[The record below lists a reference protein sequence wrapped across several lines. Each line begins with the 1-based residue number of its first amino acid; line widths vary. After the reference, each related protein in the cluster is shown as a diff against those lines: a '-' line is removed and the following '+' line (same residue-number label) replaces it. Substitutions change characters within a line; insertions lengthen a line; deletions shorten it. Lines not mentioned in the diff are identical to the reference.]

1 MSAPISAPT
10 SASLIPS
17 TTRGRMHAAYVAA
30 LLLSEAILL
39 IVVAKLIPK
48 LIAGDDAEALSVWAV
63 AGTLALGF
71 GIAHLLGSRELS
83 SRQRVFWGLLIT
95 VVALQIIGRAD
106 LAESASVWDMSW
118 LIDLG
123 RPSSD
128 VWKRAGAIDEFF
140 SALLLIPIWFRGVAL
155 GTADLDERPFTRTAF
170 AGFVV
175 LLFGF
180 TLGDNAGIESI
191 VQIAALAWVMTCV
204 IAVALKNSSNPAT
217 AEEGSGIQ
225 TGLSLAATLFALT
238 AGIAIVLLV
247 VVGIVAGIAGAG
259 VVSPVLS
266 GIGFVL
272 EHVIKGIAYAFWP
285 LFWLFEQIVTALRP
299 DEPVALETIA
309 EGVGRPLGDLDEN
322 ASEPDPTAGIVLVRV
337 FGGIGAVLV
346 LTVLAWLFFR
356 RFLRRSPGEDEERE
370 SVWSEAD
377 ILNDMFGGLRN
388 LRGRFGRRGAEHQP
402 DAPIAALYYEV
413 LADADA
419 RGAARA
425 PARTPLQFASVLR
438 REYDSTVPADIS
450 SAFSAFRYAG
460 QEPDPALFR
469 RLREAWDRLI
479 ESE

>member
-1 MSAPISAPT
+1 MSAPINA
-10 SASLIPS
+10 LVIPS
-17 TTRGRMHAAYVAA
+17 GTRGRMHLAYVAA
-30 LLLSEAILL
+30 LLVSEAILL
-39 IVVAKLIPK
+39 IVLAKLIPK
-48 LIAGDDAEALSVWAV
+48 LIAGDDAEVLSVWAV
-63 AGTLALGF
+63 AGTLTLGF

-83 SRQRVFWGLLIT
+83 GRQRVFWGLLIT
-95 VVALQIIGRAD
+95 VIALQIIGRAD

-140 SALLLIPIWFRGVAL
+140 AALLLIPIWFRGVAL
-155 GTADLDERPFTRTAF
+155 GTADLDHRPFTRTAF

-175 LLFGF
+175 LLVGF
-180 TLGDNAGIESI
+180 TLGDNAGIESV
-191 VQIAALAWVMTCV
+191 VQIAALAWAMTCV

-247 VVGIVAGIAGAG
+247 VVGLVAGIAGAG

-272 EHVIKGIAYAFWP
+272 EHIVRGVAYALWP
-285 LFWLFEQIVTALRP
+285 LFWIFEQIITALRP
-299 DEPVALETIA
+299 DEPVEFETIA
-309 EGVGRPLGDLDEN
+309 EGVGRPFGDLDETDG
-322 ASEPDPTAGIVLVRV
+322 EPDPTAGIVLVRV

-346 LTVLAWLFFR
+346 LTVLAWLLFR
-356 RFLRRSPGEDEERE
+356 RFLRRRPGEDEERE

-377 ILNDMFGGLRN
+377 ILSDMFGGLRN
-388 LRGRFGRRGAEHQP
+388 LRGRFGRSHDEREP
-402 DAPIAALYYEV
+402 DAPIAELYYEV

-419 RGAARA
+419 RGTLR
-425 PARTPLQFASVLR
+425 PTARTPLQFAAALR
-438 REYDSTVPADIS
+438 REYRSSVPVDIS
-450 SAFSAFRYAG
+450 SAFSVFRYSG
-460 QEPDPALFR
+460 REPDAALLR
-469 RLREAWDRLI
+469 RLREAWERLR
-479 ESE
+479 EAE

>member
-1 MSAPISAPT
+1 MSAPISA
-10 SASLIPS
+10 LVIPS
-17 TTRGRMHAAYVAA
+17 TTRGRMHAAYVVT
-30 LLLSEAILL
+30 LLLSETLLL
-39 IVVAKLIPK
+39 IVVAQLIPK
-48 LIAGDDAEALSVWAV
+48 LIAGDDAEVLSVWAV

-83 SRQRVFWGLLIT
+83 GRQRVFWGLLIT
-95 VVALQIIGRAD
+95 VIALQIIGRAD
-106 LAESASVWDMSW
+106 LAESAAVWDMSW

-128 VWKRAGAIDEFF
+128 VWKRAGSIDEFF
-140 SALLLIPIWFRGVAL
+140 AALLLIPIWFRGVAL
-155 GTADLDERPFTRTAF
+155 GTADLDQRPFTRTAF

-180 TLGDNAGIESI
+180 TLGDNVGIESV
-191 VQIAALAWVMTCV
+191 VQIVALAWVMTCV

-272 EHVIKGIAYAFWP
+272 EHIIRGIAYALWP
-285 LFWLFEQIVTALRP
+285 LFWIFEQIITALRP
-299 DEPVALETIA
+299 DEPVVLETIA
-309 EGVGRPLGDLDEN
+309 EGVGRPLDDLDPTD
-322 ASEPDPTAGIVLVRV
+322 SEPNPTAGIVLVRV

-356 RFLRRSPGEDEERE
+356 RFLRRSPSEDEERE

-377 ILNDMFGGLRN
+377 ILSDMFGGLRN
-388 LRGRFGRRGAEHQP
+388 LRGRFGRSHDEREP
-402 DAPIAALYYEV
+402 DAPIAELYYEV

-419 RGAARA
+419 RGTLR
-425 PARTPLQFASVLR
+425 PTARTPLQFAAALR
-438 REYDSTVPADIS
+438 REYRSTVPVDIS
-450 SAFSAFRYAG
+450 SAFSVFRYSG
-460 QEPDPALFR
+460 REPDAALLR
-469 RLREAWDRLI
+469 RLREAWERLR
-479 ESE
+479 EAE